1 MSDREYTTLRY
12 AVDGPVATVTL
23 DRPDVRNAFDEAT
36 IADLARA
43 FERVAAD
50 DAVRVMVLAGAGD
63 VFCAGADLNWMRR
76 VAGYSYEENL
86 EDARVFA
93 KMIEALYRLPKA
105 TIAAVQG
112 ACMGGGVGLVCA
124 CDVVV
129 AADTARFALREVLLG
144 IAPATI
150 APYVLRRMGERYAHD
165 YFLTG
170 RSFDAA
176 RAREIGVVDD
186 VVARAD
192 LQAQVARRVRGFLRA
207 APGALRETKALI
219 DRVAGRPVEE
229 VQDDMAQTIA
239 RLRESDEGR
248 EGFAAFFE
256 KRRPAWAPE
265 ED

>member
-1 MSDREYTTLRY
+1 MTDREFTTLRY
-12 AVDGPVATVTL
+12 EVDGPVATVTI
-23 DRPDVRNAFDEAT
+23 DRPEVRNAFDETT
-36 IADLARA
+36 IAELARA
-43 FERVAAD
+43 FERVAGD
-50 DAVRVMVLAGAGD
+50 DAVRVMVLAGGGE
-63 VFCAGADLNWMRR
+63 VFCAGDLNWMRR
-76 VAGYSYEENL
+76 VAAYSYDENL

-93 KMIEALYRLPKA
+93 KMIESLYRLPKP

-129 AADTARFALREVLLG
+129 AVREARFALREILLG

-170 RSFDAA
+170 RSFDAE

-186 VVARAD
+186 VVEREALAEH
-192 LQAQVARRVRGFLRA
+192 VARRARLFLRA

-219 DRVAGRPVEE
+219 DRVANRPIEA
-229 VQDDMAQTIA
+229 VQDDMARTIA
-239 RLRESDEGR
+239 RLRCADEGQ

-256 KRRPAWAPE
+256 KRRPAWAPG